1 MNDIFNFI
9 PFAIHID
16 IEVVGSQL
24 LSVLA
29 AAFVGAIIGYERELK
44 NKPAGLL
51 TFTLV
56 CVGSCLLAILQKN
69 IVTSAI
75 QRIQENPELI
85 NVLKV
90 DEGRIIAQVVSGIGF
105 LGAGTIIHT
114 KANVKGITTAALL
127 WVVAALGLLIG
138 TGGIYNYLIAVLTVI
153 IILPIS
159 YLSRRIGEKLIQTRK
174 VRRIRIVFDED
185 FEKAIFDNLASQ
197 AVVVRKTFLTNK
209 YVKDGKALK
218 ETIIYFSVPKSRT
231 FDEVVNQV
239 SLQEYVYEVEEA

>member
-1 MNDIFNFI
+1 MNILNFV
-9 PFAIHID
+9 FLAID
-16 IEVVGSQL
+16 IKLEVVGSQL

-29 AAFVGAIIGYERELK
+29 AAIVGAAIGYERELK

-69 IVTSAI
+69 IVEATI
-75 QRIQENPELI
+75 VRIQNNPELI
-85 NVLKV
+85 DTLKV

-138 TGGIYNYLIAVLTVI
+138 TGGWYNYIIAFLTVI
-153 IILPIS
+153 IILPVS

-174 VRRIRIVFDED
+174 VRRIRIVFEEE

-197 AVVVRKTFLTNK
+197 GVVVRKSFLTNK
-209 YVKDGKALK
+209 FLKDNKYLK
-218 ETIIYFSVPKSRT
+218 ETIIYFSVPKART
-231 FDEVVNQV
+231 FEEVVNQV
-239 SLQEYVYEVEEA
+239 SQQEYVYEVEEA

>member
-1 MNDIFNFI
+1 MSIANTFI
-9 PFAIHID
+9 TFAAAID
-16 IEVVGSQL
+16 IKLVGAQL

-29 AAFVGAIIGYERELK
+29 AAIVGAVIGYERELK

-69 IVTSAI
+69 IVESAI
-75 QRIQENPELI
+75 QRIQQNPTL
-85 NVLKV
+85 VDTLKV

-138 TGGIYNYLIAVLTVI
+138 TGGIYNYLIAFLTVI
-153 IILPIS
+153 IILPMS

-174 VRRIRIVFDED
+174 VRRIRIVFDD
-185 FEKAIFDNLASQ
+185 VFEKAIFDNLASQ
-197 AVVVRKTFLTNK
+197 GVTVRKSFLMNK
-209 YVKDGKALK
+209 LVKDGKALK
-218 ETIIYFSVPKSRT
+218 ETIIYFSVPKSRS
-231 FDEVVNQV
+231 FEEVVNQV
-239 SLQEYVYEVEEA
+239 SQQEYVYEVEEA